1 VNAALP
7 KEALATYKSKS
18 QQVRVATESWASENL
33 YCPNC
38 DEPHLAAHPANTR
51 AVDFQCPECSSPFQL
66 KAQSHELAGR
76 IVDAA
81 YSAMVLAIR
90 ENRTPNLFAIHY
102 DRDEWRV
109 RSLILI
115 PHFAFPLSAI
125 EKRKPLAR
133 TARRA
138 GWVGCNILLGAIPPD
153 ARISVISNG
162 VPAPPRQVRERYGR
176 LRPLEKLS
184 VEKRGWT
191 LDVLNAVHSIGKKEF
206 DLADVYAHDHA
217 LARLHPGN
225 RHIRDKIRQ
234 QLQVLRDAGFLH
246 FLGAGSYRL
255 P

>member
-1 VNAALP
+1 VRLALP
-7 KEALATYKSKS
+7 EPPPQYKSKS
-18 QQVRVATESWASENL
+18 QQARVATESWASENL

-38 DEPHLAAHPANTR
+38 DAPHLAAHPANTR
-51 AVDFQCPECSSPFQL
+51 AVDFQCSRCKAPFQL

-102 DRDEWRV
+102 DRDGWRV
-109 RSLILI
+109 RSLVLI

-125 EKRKPLAR
+125 EKRKPLAA

-153 ARISVISNG
+153 ARIAVISNG
-162 VPAPPRQVRERYGR
+162 TPAPARQVREQYAR

-184 VEKRGWT
+184 AEKRGWT
-191 LDVLNAVHSIGKKEF
+191 LDVLNVVRSIGKKEF
-206 DLADVYAHDHA
+206 ELADVYAHE
-217 LARLHPGN
+217 ARLSKLHPKN
-225 RHIRDKIRQ
+225 QNVEPKIRQ
-234 QLQVLRDAGFLH
+234 QLQVLRDAGLLE

-255 P
+255 R